1 MSMAVKVKMLLAAR
15 QLSLT
20 DLSKRLDPPTTVQNL
35 SQKLKRDNLSES
47 DLTAI
52 AAACDATYEGTFIL
66 NDSGKTI
73 R

>member
-1 MSMAVKVKMLLAAR
+1 MSMAVKVRMLMAAR
-15 QLSLT
+15 GYNLT
-20 DLSKRLDPPTTVQNL
+20 ELAKRLDPPITPQSL
-35 SQKLKRDNLSES
+35 GQKLKKDNLSEK